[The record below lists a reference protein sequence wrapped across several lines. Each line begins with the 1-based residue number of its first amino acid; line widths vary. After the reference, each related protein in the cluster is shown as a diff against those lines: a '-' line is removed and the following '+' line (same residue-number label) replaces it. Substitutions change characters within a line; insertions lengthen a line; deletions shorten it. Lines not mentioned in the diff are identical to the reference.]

1 MKSKNRVV
9 EHLAKGAARLV
20 VVVRKIEE
28 LKRDPFNPRVHS
40 PRQIRQIARS
50 IECFGFN
57 VPIVIDKNKKVIAG
71 HGRLLACQQLG
82 WSEVPTIQLEHLSE
96 EQARAFMIADNRLTE
111 NSAWDDRLLAQQLK
125 ELAELDLD
133 FSIEA
138 TGFELGE
145 IDLRIEGLTPES
157 DREDP
162 ADALA
167 AISSERAIS
176 QAGDL
181 WLLDRHRIYCG
192 DALDAAAYTQLM
204 LGKQAAMVFT
214 DPPYNVAIE
223 GNVSGL
229 GIVRHGN
236 FAMASGK
243 LSEQE
248 FTQFLTRACSL
259 LAQRSG
265 DGSIHFI
272 CID

>member
-9 EHLAKGAARLV
+9 EHLAKGAARLIV
-20 VVVRKIEE
+20 EERKIGE
-28 LKRDPFNPRVHS
+28 LKLDSFNPRVHS

-50 IECFGFN
+50 IESFGFN

-82 WSEVPTIQLEHLSE
+82 WSEVPTIQLEHLSAA
-96 EQARAFMIADNRLTE
+96 QARAFMIADNRLTE

-145 IDLRIEGLTPES
+145 IDLRIEGLAAAS
-157 DREDP
+157 ADSEDA
-162 ADALA
+162 ADAVPLTQCGP
-167 AISSERAIS
+167 SVSRL
-176 QAGDL
+176 GDIWRL
-181 WLLDRHRIYCG
+181 GNHRVICG
-192 DALDAAAYTQLM
+192 SALEATTYTQLM
-204 LGKQAAMVFT
+204 LGKKAAMVFT
-214 DPPYNVAIE
+214 DPPYNVAIA

-229 GIVRHGN
+229 GAVRHGN
-236 FAMASGK
+236 FAMASGE
-243 LSEQE
+243 LDEQE

-259 LAQRSG
+259 LAQHSS

-272 CID
+272 